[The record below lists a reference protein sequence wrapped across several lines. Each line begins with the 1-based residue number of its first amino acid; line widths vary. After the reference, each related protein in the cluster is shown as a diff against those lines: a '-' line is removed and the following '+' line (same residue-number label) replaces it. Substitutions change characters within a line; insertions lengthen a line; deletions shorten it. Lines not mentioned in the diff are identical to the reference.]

1 MIASECF
8 VGIDVSKA
16 MLDVAVLP
24 GEETWQVKREEEAIV
39 SLVAKLQGLAPN
51 LIVLE
56 ATGGLEAPVTA
67 ALATAGL
74 SVVVINPRQARD
86 FAKATG
92 ALAKTDLL
100 DARVLARFGE
110 TLKPAVR
117 PLADEET
124 RALEALLTRRRQI
137 IDMLTMEKNRLH
149 TAAKAVR
156 RDITA
161 HITWLT
167 KRLKDVDGDLTAAIA
182 ASDFWRIKDDII
194 RSVPGAGK
202 VLSVTL
208 LASLPEL
215 GCLNRRQIAALVG
228 VAPFNCDSGTR
239 RGSRHIW
246 GGRSAVRTALYMA
259 TISAIRCNPVITA
272 FHRRLRAAGKKP
284 KVAITACMRKL
295 LTILNSMLRS
305 NTPWHPQN
313 AVA

>member
-1 MIASECF
+1 MNPESF

-24 GEETWQVKREEEAIV
+24 QEDVWQVEREEKAIAALV
-39 SLVAKLQGLAPN
+39 STLRSLAPR

-56 ATGGLEAPVTA
+56 ASGGLEVPVTA

-74 SVVVINPRQARD
+74 PVVVVNPRQARD

-92 ALAKTDLL
+92 TLAKTDAL
-100 DARVLARFGE
+100 DARMLARFGE

-117 PLADEET
+117 PLRDEET
-124 RALEALLTRRRQI
+124 QVLEALLVRRRQI
-137 IDMLTMEKNRLH
+137 IGMLTMEKNRLH
-149 TAAKAVR
+149 TATPAVR
-156 RDITA
+156 RDLRA
-161 HITWLT
+161 HIIWLT
-167 KRLKDVDGDLTAAIA
+167 KRLNDVDGDLSAAIA
-182 ASDFWRIKDDII
+182 ASDFWRIKDAII
-194 RSVPGAGK
+194 RSLPGAGK
-202 VLSVTL
+202 VLVITL

-215 GCLNRRQIAALVG
+215 GRLNRRQIAALVG
-228 VAPFNCDSGTR
+228 VAPLNCDSGTL

-246 GGRSAVRTALYMA
+246 GGRSAVRTTLYMA
-259 TISAIRCNPVITA
+259 TISAIRCNPVIAA

-295 LTILNSMLRS
+295 LTILNSMLRT

-313 AVA
+313 VVS